1 MLTREGCPRELAMRL
16 PEKLTKDYPTH
27 GYAISLDEAAE
38 LGLPVKPIA
47 EYEFREQVIACYN
60 ENQASRTDVI
70 DVLDVIAIPDE
81 AVAADEPAPAAP
93 KRKRKSAV
101 RGVHI

>member
-1 MLTREGCPRELAMRL
+1 MSL

-47 EYEFREQVIACYN
+47 EYEFCEQVIACN
-60 ENQASRTDVI
+60 DENQASRTDVI
-70 DVLDVIAIPDE
+70 DVLNVIEIAD
-81 AVAADEPAPAAP
+81 ATAADEKPASAAP
-93 KRKRKSAV
+93 KKRRKSA
-101 RGVHI
+101 